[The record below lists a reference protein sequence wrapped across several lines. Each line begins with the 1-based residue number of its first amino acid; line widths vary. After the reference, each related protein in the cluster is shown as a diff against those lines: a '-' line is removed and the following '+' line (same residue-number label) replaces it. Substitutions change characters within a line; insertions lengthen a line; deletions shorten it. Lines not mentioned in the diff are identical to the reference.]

1 MPTVLVTPETLFHAP
16 GRYRELLLS
25 SGFEVRYPPK
35 GLLWSEAETI
45 GALSGAAAVIAAG
58 EPYTER
64 VLRSL
69 PGLRVIARMG
79 VGYDRVDV
87 EAATRSGV
95 VLAVTATTNH
105 EAVAEVALA
114 LILALG
120 KRIVKVNREVREG
133 IWSRTPPEPLRGKT
147 LGLVGVGRI
156 ARSLAK
162 RAAALRMNLLG
173 HDRYP
178 DPAAA
183 RACGVELVDLD
194 TLLGRSDYV
203 SLHAP
208 LTPETRGFIDRGVFS
223 RMKPGSVL
231 INTARGG
238 LVVEEDL
245 YQALRSGHLSG
256 AGLDVFCEEP
266 TPVTNPLLSLENVI
280 ALPHQAGV
288 DALSREEMAAE
299 SAQNIIDLHQGRWP
313 EPAIVNR
320 SLGAGWKW

>member
-16 GRYRELLLS
+16 GRYLELLHS
-25 SGFEVRYPPK
+25 AGFEVHYPPRQPLT
-35 GLLWSEAETI
+35 GEAETI
-45 GALSGAAAVIAAG
+45 VALEGAAAVIAGG

-87 EAATRSGV
+87 EAATRSSV

-105 EAVAEVALA
+105 EAVAELALA
-114 LILALG
+114 LILALA
-120 KRIVKVNREVREG
+120 KRIVKRNQEVREG

-147 LGLVGVGRI
+147 LGLLGVGRI

-173 HDRYP
+173 HDKYP

-183 RACGVELVDLD
+183 RAHGVELVELD
-194 TLLGRSDYV
+194 ALLGRSDYL

-208 LTPETRGFIDRGVFS
+208 LTPETRGFIDRRVLS

-231 INTARGG
+231 INTARGD

-245 YQALRSGHLSG
+245 YEALRSGHLAG

-266 TPVTNPLLSLENVI
+266 TPVTNPLLRLENVI

-313 EPAIVNR
+313 EAAIVNR
-320 SLGAGWKW
+320 SLRSDWKW